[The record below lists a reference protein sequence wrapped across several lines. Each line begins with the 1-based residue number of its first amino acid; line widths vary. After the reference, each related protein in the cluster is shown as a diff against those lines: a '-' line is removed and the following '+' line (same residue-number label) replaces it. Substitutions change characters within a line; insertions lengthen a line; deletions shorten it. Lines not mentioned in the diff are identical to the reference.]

1 MDSTAQEMKKNE
13 LVQAQA
19 HVFNNICGFFSS
31 MSLKCAVELGIPDI
45 IHNHGKP
52 MPLSDLV
59 EALSLPPSKTEN
71 VYRLMR
77 LLVHSGLFAKQKIDE
92 NQDEEGYLLT
102 TSSNFLLHNTE
113 FSLADFVINL
123 VNPALVKPGHI
134 LSDWFRTGESTAFE
148 AVHGVPFWRHLM
160 QNPEYEKGF
169 SNIMAAN
176 SKLVM
181 SDIVNS
187 CKSVFENLRSVVDV
201 GGGTGTSARV
211 IVEAFPHLKCLV
223 LDLPNLVAN
232 LPGNSNLE
240 FIGGDM
246 FESIPRADA
255 IILKHVLH
263 NWGDDESLKILKSCR
278 EAIPSK
284 KEGGKVIVIEI
295 VVEEDSKLENDQLTK
310 TQLYFDMLMMTT
322 FNGKERSEK
331 QWEKLFLEAGFSDYK
346 ITTLS
351 GFSSLIEVFP

>member
-1 MDSTAQEMKKNE
+1 MDSTTQEMKKSE
-13 LVQAQA
+13 MVQAQA

-45 IHNHGKP
+45 IHKHGKP

-59 EALSLPPSKTEN
+59 EALSLPPSKTEAM
-71 VYRLMR
+71 YRLMR
-77 LLVHSGLFAKQKIDE
+77 LLVHSGFFAKQKIDE
-92 NQDEEGYLLT
+92 NQEEEGYLLT
-102 TSSNFLLHNTE
+102 ISSSFLLQNTE
-113 FSLADFVINL
+113 FSLAPFVISIL
-123 VNPALVKPGHI
+123 TPALVKPGHI
-134 LSDWFRTGESTAFE
+134 LCDWFRTGESTAFE
-148 AVHGVPFWRHLM
+148 TDHGIPFWRHLM

-169 SNIMAAN
+169 SNTMATN

-181 SDIVNS
+181 SDIVSN
-187 CKSVFENLRSVVDV
+187 CKSVLENLRSVVDV

-211 IVEAFPHLKCLV
+211 IAEAFPHLKCMV

-232 LPGNSNLE
+232 LPGKNNLE

-255 IILKHVLH
+255 IILKNVLH
-263 NWGDDESLKILKSCR
+263 NWGDDESVKILKRCR
-278 EAIPSK
+278 EAIPPK
-284 KEGGKVIVIEI
+284 KEGGKVMVIEI

-331 QWEKLFLEAGFSDYK
+331 QWEKLFLEAGFTDYK
-346 ITTLS
+346 ITPLM
-351 GFSSLIEVFP
+351 GFSSLIEAFP